1 MFAACESRV
10 RRRPGTPVSSPTPQP
25 PSPPSP
31 LSPKANTSASAAC
44 WGKSLPAEPDRSPA
58 ALPPP
63 RQHPSLT
70 RSLPLLALPL
80 TLTPSAGAETLPE
93 WAAGAGQAG
102 EGEGGHARSGSPEQ
116 QSYGWEAGLLGIQ
129 GSKISGHS
137 DNLPPPPPLPPTHHP
152 PPPPRSQEAL
162 GRRKSGSP
170 REGGTHSESQ
180 RAEVGVL
187 HSMTPERVRSRG
199 QGSLGI

>member
-1 MFAACESRV
+1 MQ
-10 RRRPGTPVSSPTPQP
+10 RRPGTPVSSPTPQP

-70 RSLPLLALPL
+70 HSLPLLALPL

-93 WAAGAGQAG
+93 WAAGTGQAG
-102 EGEGGHARSGSPEQ
+102 AGEEGHARSGSPEW
-116 QSYGWEAGLLGIQ
+116 QSYGWEAELLGIQ

-137 DNLPPPPPLPPTHHP
+137 DNLPTPHP
-152 PPPPRSQEAL
+152 HPPPPRSQEAL
-162 GRRKSGSP
+162 GRWKSGSP
-170 REGGTHSESQ
+170 REGGTRPESQ
-180 RAEVGVL
+180 RAEVGGLPSV
-187 HSMTPERVRSRG
+187 TPERVRSSG